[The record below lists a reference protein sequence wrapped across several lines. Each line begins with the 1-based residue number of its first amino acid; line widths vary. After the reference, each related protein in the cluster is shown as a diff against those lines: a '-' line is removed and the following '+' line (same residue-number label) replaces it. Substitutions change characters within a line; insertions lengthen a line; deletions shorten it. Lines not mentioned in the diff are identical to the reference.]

1 MTATLTRNSADA
13 VDAADDHPF
22 VVRVRE
28 YADAVLRPTALDT
41 DRLGVGP
48 DRIEELRELG
58 LLNHLA
64 PVDRGGQAADRS
76 VDRRVHEILAGAC
89 LNTWL
94 VWAQHAPLVGRLAA
108 RAADGP
114 GPGLF
119 GRVVRGEL
127 MLGAAISD
135 VRRYP
140 DRFVAATRAPG
151 GWTFAGTVSWVT
163 GWGLNSALTVA
174 AVEPDTDT
182 VVTALVPITGRL
194 RATPVHL
201 SAVGGSRTDRVL
213 IDRVIVP
220 DEHELGTVS
229 NEQRRHDDLGTASDA
244 RPHHFG
250 LARTVLRELEESTRA
265 PARAVA
271 AAWRPRI
278 AEIRSRAYQLA
289 DEAAAAGGG
298 RHRLDERLATKVA
311 SGEALS
317 TITRALLVARSGR
330 GLAGDDTAQL
340 YARSALFV
348 LVLGQSADVRDAQ
361 LSELAQLA
369 RRPDPDRHQPDRPTP
384 DHPHQE
390 DPS

>member
-1 MTATLTRNSADA
+1 MTATLARSSADA
-13 VDAADDHPF
+13 VDAADDHPL

-28 YADAVLRPTALDT
+28 YAETVLRPNALRT
-41 DRLGVGP
+41 DRLGVGR
-48 DRIEELRELG
+48 DRVDELRELG

-64 PVDRGGQAADRS
+64 PVEKGGLAADRP

-108 RAADGP
+108 GPADQRVP
-114 GPGLF
+114 ALF
-119 GRVVRGEL
+119 EQVLRGEVL
-127 MLGAAISD
+127 LGAAISD

-140 DRFVAATRAPG
+140 VHFIAATRVVG
-151 GWTFAGTVSWVT
+151 GWTFAGTVSWVS

-174 AVEPDTDT
+174 AVEPGTDT
-182 VVTALVPITGRL
+182 VVTAVVPITGRI
-194 RATPVHL
+194 RATPLQL
-201 SAVGGSRTDRVL
+201 SAVGGSHTDRVI
-213 IDRVIVP
+213 IDRVFVP
-220 DEHELGTVS
+220 DELVLGTVS
-229 NEQRRHDDLGTASDA
+229 VEQWRYDDLGTASDA
-244 RPHHFG
+244 RAHHFG
-250 LARTVLRELEESTRA
+250 LADAVLAELDRSGRA

-271 AAWRPRI
+271 ATWRPRI

-317 TITRALLVARSGR
+317 TITRALVVARAGR
-330 GLAGDDTAQL
+330 GLTGDDTAQL

-348 LVLGQSADVRDAQ
+348 LVQGQSVDVRDAQ
-361 LSELAQLA
+361 LAELA
-369 RRPDPDRHQPDRPTP
+369 R
-384 DHPHQE
+384 
-390 DPS
+390 